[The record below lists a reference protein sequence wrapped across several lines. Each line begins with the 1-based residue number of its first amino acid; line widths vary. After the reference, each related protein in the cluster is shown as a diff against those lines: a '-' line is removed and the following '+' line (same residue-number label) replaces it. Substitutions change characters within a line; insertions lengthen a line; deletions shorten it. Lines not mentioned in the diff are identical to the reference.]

1 LKDIEKWEEKV
12 QNDLE
17 EKKLE
22 IIKLETKY
30 DKCYREIKN
39 KDNYGDGLHL
49 IDFEKLKIEN

>member
-1 LKDIEKWEEKV
+1 
-12 QNDLE
+12 
-17 EKKLE
+17 LE